1 MDASLGSG
9 EFSGFWRSTFRYE
22 DPENSEVIHE
32 EIHLLSIHR
41 AGKKIVLQSVPV
53 TTSYFV
59 ARLTVD
65 DRIATGSWEMQGL
78 SIPDYEGTR
87 VWGAIQLILDE
98 GGQSAS
104 GMWVGFGNEFKV
116 KAGDIRMRLVR
127 IDLQTPPS
135 REKITDN
142 IIKARRS
149 IRGIWSTTYTYH
161 NSARDIDLE
170 SKHYVKVRTIDNL
183 VVMETLSDFND
194 SYMLAKFSQNEDILT
209 GTWIE
214 KTSITGDYKGVTYHG
229 AAQLVLSGDGKTI
242 KGKWIGFG
250 KNMEVKTGE
259 WQFIYLGEDP
269 SFILDHAKGQ

>member
-1 MDASLGSG
+1 MGASQGSD

-22 DPENSEVIHE
+22 DPENPNVVHE
-32 EIHLLSIHR
+32 EIHLLSIHSI
-41 AGKKIVLQSVPV
+41 GKKIVLQSVPV

-78 SIPDYEGTR
+78 SIPDYEGAR
-87 VWGAIQLILDE
+87 VWGALQLILDDD
-98 GGQSAS
+98 GQGAS
-104 GMWVGFGNEFKV
+104 GMWVGFGNELRV
-116 KAGDIRMRLVR
+116 KAGTMRMQLVK
-127 IDLQTPPS
+127 IDLQATPS

-142 IIKARRS
+142 LAKASRS

-194 SYMLAKFSQNEDILT
+194 SYMLAKFSQNEDTLT
-209 GTWIE
+209 GTWME
-214 KTSITGDYKGVTYHG
+214 KTSTTGDYKGVVYHG
-229 AAQLVLSGDGKTI
+229 AAQLVLSEDSKTI

-250 KNMEVKTGE
+250 KNMEVKTGD